1 MQTSRTEWIGAA
13 WRLAIALAATTIA
26 LWPSLSGEFVYDD
39 LWLVAQNPAIRSLK
53 TLPEALGGA
62 YWDFIDTESAARIGY
77 WRPLTAIFLH
87 LGFRLG
93 GGAPWGFHAV
103 SLLLHLGATS
113 AAFFFVRRLVKSVDV
128 AFWSALIFGLHPVH
142 VESVAWISALN
153 DPLHGLFCIL
163 AMWTYLRWRERGS
176 PGWSVA
182 TPLLFLVALSAKEN
196 AVALVPLIA
205 AIDFGR
211 RSMAAGGERMRPLA
225 RAWVPMGLALGVYW
239 GMRVMVFGSALAG
252 FERITTIW
260 NLSTARMASLRVEML
275 GGFLGLA
282 AWPAELNLFREIRPV
297 LPDWDAGFWI
307 AAFWIALWCAALVA
321 LLVRRTRPALAALL
335 IIPAGILPAL
345 VRIESIGRFPL
356 SDRFLYVSVLGIA
369 VLAATAALRF
379 LPRAPAALVLAL
391 ACTVAGWR
399 SFDRIGFWR
408 SELGLFSSAAL
419 DNPRSA
425 YVQWSLGRVLLEQ
438 FKRTQ
443 DLKVLDEAHNAFLRS
458 QEIGKPG
465 APGSEFEA
473 VFAEDRLQAN
483 LGNGWFYFLAA
494 QAGNYRDCS
503 FEEAELVFQAVVDKA
518 SSSAEA
524 WTALAVSQLYQ
535 EKLEQAEDALQRAI
549 AQNGRHFEA
558 WYWLGR
564 LQARAGKPAQAARTF
579 GRALEL
585 RPDDRETI
593 VFQAMALAESGDAQA
608 ARRLL
613 GGANAAWPED
623 AEIMYQLGVL
633 AASQGNLD
641 NALLWFERALGVDGK
656 FGLAYLQ
663 RGKVLVQKGS
673 LPEIRRAIDS
683 LDRACRL
690 MPGNFEAHYNLAV
703 LLVQD
708 ENLVDALPRLERA
721 LEIEPDWP
729 GLRAEVERI
738 RELTK
743 DI

>member
-1 MQTSRTEWIGAA
+1 MQTPREEWIGAA
-13 WRLAIALAATTIA
+13 WRLAIALAATAAA
-26 LWPSLSGEFVYDD
+26 LWPSLSGQFVYDD

-53 TLPEALGGA
+53 TLPAALGGA
-62 YWDFIDTESAARIGY
+62 YWDFIDTQSAARIGY
-77 WRPLTAIFLH
+77 WRPLTAVFQH

-93 GGAPWGFHAV
+93 GGAAWGFHAV
-103 SLLLHLGATS
+103 SLLLHLGATT
-113 AAFFFVRRLVKSVDV
+113 AAFFLVRRLVRNVDV

-182 TPLLFLVALSAKEN
+182 TPLLFLAALGAKEN
-196 AVALVPLIA
+196 AVALVPLVA
-205 AIDFGR
+205 AIDLGR
-211 RSMAAGGERMRPLA
+211 RRAEGRVERMRPLA
-225 RAWVPMGLALGVYW
+225 RAWIPMGIALAIYW
-239 GMRVMVFGSALAG
+239 GMRVMVFGNALAG

-260 NLSTARMASLRVEML
+260 NLSAARMASLRVEML
-275 GGFLGLA
+275 GGFLALA
-282 AWPAELNLFREIRPV
+282 AWPAKLNLFREIRPV
-297 LPDWDAGFWI
+297 LPAWDAGFWI
-307 AAFWIALWCAALVA
+307 AALWIALWCAALVV
-321 LLVRRTRPALAALL
+321 LLARRSRPALAALL
-335 IIPAGILPAL
+335 IIVAGVLPAL

-356 SDRFLYVSVLGIA
+356 SDRFLYISVLGIA

-379 LPRAPAALVLAL
+379 LPGVPAVLAL
-391 ACTVAGWR
+391 ALVCGAAGWR
-399 SFDRIGFWR
+399 SFERTGFWR
-408 SELGLFSSAAL
+408 SELALFSSAAL

-438 FKRTQ
+438 FKQTQ
-443 DLKVLDEAHNAFLRS
+443 NLEVLDEAHNAFLRS

-483 LGNGWFYFLAA
+483 MGNGWFYLLAA
-494 QAGNYRDCS
+494 QAGHYRDCT
-503 FEEAELVFQAVVDKA
+503 FEEAELVFQAVADK
-518 SSSAEA
+518 SPSSAEA

-535 EKLEQAEDALQRAI
+535 DEIEQAEEALQRAI
-549 AQNGRHFEA
+549 AQNARHFEA

-564 LQARAGKPAQAARTF
+564 LQARAGKPAEAARTF

-585 RPDDRETI
+585 RPDDRETV
-593 VFQAMALAESGDAQA
+593 VFRAMALGESGDVQA

-613 GGANAAWPED
+613 SGAYAAWPED

-633 AASQGNLD
+633 AASQDNLD
-641 NALLWFERALGVDGK
+641 NALLWFERALGVDGN
-656 FGLAYLQ
+656 FGQAYLR
-663 RGKVLVQKGS
+663 RGQVLVRKGDIG
-673 LPEIRRAIDS
+673 PAISS
-683 LDRACRL
+683 LDRACRS
-690 MPGNFEAHYNLAV
+690 MPSNFEAHYNLG
-703 LLVQD
+703 LLLAG
-708 ENLVDALPRLERA
+708 NGNPVDALPRIERA
-721 LEIEPDWP
+721 LSIEPDWP

>member
-1 MQTSRTEWIGAA
+1 MQPPREEWFGAA
-13 WRLAIALAATTIA
+13 WRLALALAATA
-26 LWPSLSGEFVYDD
+26 ALLWPSLSGEFVYDD

-77 WRPLTAIFLH
+77 WRPLTAVFLH

-93 GGAPWGFHAV
+93 GGAAWGFHAV

-113 AAFFFVRRLVKSVDV
+113 AAFFFVRRLVRSLDV

-153 DPLHGLFCIL
+153 DPLHGVFCIL

-196 AVALVPLIA
+196 AVALVPLCA

-211 RSMAAGGERMRPLA
+211 RSEARERMRPLA
-225 RAWVPMGLALGVYW
+225 RAWIPMGLALALYW
-239 GMRVMVFGSALAG
+239 GVRVVVFGSALAG
-252 FERITTIW
+252 FERITTVW
-260 NLSTARMASLRVEML
+260 NLSAARMASLRIEML

-297 LPDWDAGFWI
+297 LPDWDAGFWM
-307 AAFWIALWCAALVA
+307 AVLWIVLWCAVLAA
-321 LLVRRTRPALAALL
+321 LLARRARPALAALL
-335 IIPAGILPAL
+335 IVPAGVLPAL

-356 SDRFLYVSVLGIA
+356 SDRFLYVSVLGVA
-369 VLAATAALRF
+369 VLAATAARRF
-379 LPRAPAALVLAL
+379 LPRVPAALVLAL
-391 ACTVAGWR
+391 LCTAAGWK
-399 SFDRIGFWR
+399 SFERTGFWR
-408 SELGLFSSAAL
+408 SELELFSSAAR

-425 YVQWSLGRVLLEQ
+425 YVQWSLGRVLLEE

-443 DLKVLDEAHNAFLRS
+443 SLQALDKAHNAFLRS

-465 APGSEFEA
+465 APGSEFEV

-494 QAGNYRDCS
+494 QAGNYRDCT

-518 SSSAEA
+518 ASSAEA
-524 WTALAVSQLYQ
+524 WTALGVSRLYLD
-535 EKLEQAEDALQRAI
+535 KLGPAEEALRRAI
-549 AQNGRHFEA
+549 AQNARHFEA

-564 LQARAGKPAQAARTF
+564 LQARAGRPAEAAGTF
-579 GRALEL
+579 AQALEL
-585 RPDDRETI
+585 RPDDRETL
-593 VFQAMALAESGDAQA
+593 VFQAMALGESGDVQG
-608 ARRLL
+608 ARNLL
-613 GGANAAWPED
+613 SRAHAAWPED

-641 NALLWFERALGVDGK
+641 NALLWFERALAADGN
-656 FGLAYLQ
+656 FGQAYLQ
-663 RGKVLVQKGS
+663 RGKVLAQKGT
-673 LPEIRRAIDS
+673 LPEIGRAVDS

-690 MPGNFEAHYNLAV
+690 MPGDFESHYNLGV
-703 LLVQD
+703 LLVQGD
-708 ENLVDALPRLERA
+708 NPVDALPRLERA

-743 DI
+743 DN